1 MASREIYKS
10 LRFAHRTKPQNRGDL
25 WLALESKTHICNDRL
40 MPCATFFPP
49 LVWELTR
56 IGCVRCQPGQGA
68 TFFRFATFK
77 RCNLV
82 RSTHCCKE
90 FPSKI
95 PWRNIG
101 ALLAYTRLNVKVETA
116 GVGAELAQVDASSAA
131 FFPDSRVSKLWCLGD
146 C

>member
-1 MASREIYKS
+1 MVGARIQNSHLQRSFDALRNVFPAIGLGVATHRLRTMSAWSRSDI
-10 LRFAHRTKPQNRGDL
+10 
-25 WLALESKTHICNDRL
+25 
-40 MPCATFFPP
+40 
-49 LVWELTR
+49 
-56 IGCVRCQPGQGA
+56 
-68 TFFRFATFK
+68 FRFATFK

-131 FFPDSRVSKLWCLGD
+131 FFPDLRVSKLWCLGD